1 MVMPNDNHTAEI
13 GYTGLTGLSMSAT
26 TSRSFTEQR
35 GAFRSI
41 SVLPATA
48 AASTSSLVIGEPF
61 LVPGFSLVIG

>member
-1 MVMPNDNHTAEI
+1 MPNDNHTAER
-13 GYTGLTGLSMSAT
+13 GSAGLTGLSMSAT

-35 GAFRSI
+35 GGVPVDPGA
-41 SVLPATA
+41 PATA